1 MNPASTVSSPGN
13 VQTMHVLNSG
23 EIVDSL
29 EAFQKVES
37 RFGWVNRRDI
47 VTRILQLRFLT
58 DETKRSVIVLYED
71 GRRIR
76 EFINVDASFKPLIF
90 Y

>member
-1 MNPASTVSSPGN
+1 MNPASLVSSPGN
-13 VQTMHVLNSG
+13 VQTMHVLCSG

-29 EAFQKVES
+29 EAFQKVEE

-47 VTRILQLRFLT
+47 VTRILQLRTMT
-58 DETKRSVIVLYED
+58 DERKRSVIVLYED

-76 EFINVDASFKPLIF
+76 EFINVDGSFRPLIF